1 MISLNNKGQSLFL
14 FVIFIPVFM
23 LLGAFVVDIGLAK
36 ITSNNLDDVSKL
48 VLDYGLKN
56 IDNNPYDSMID
67 LMNKNDDKI
76 DKYDIKLDKLNKI
89 INLKVEK
96 NSSSFFGNIIGKDK
110 YKISINYIGYIN
122 TEGNTVIER
131 VE

>member
-67 LMNKNDDKI
+67 LINKNDDKI

-96 NSSSFFGNIIGKDK
+96 NSSGFFGNIIGKDK

>member
-36 ITSNNLDDVSKL
+36 VTSNNLDDVSKL

-67 LMNKNDDKI
+67 LINKNDDKI

-110 YKISINYIGYIN
+110 YKIFFNYIGYIN
-122 TEGNTVIER
+122 AEGNTVIER

>member
-36 ITSNNLDDVSKL
+36 VTSNNLDDVSKL

-67 LMNKNDDKI
+67 LINKNDDKI

>member
-67 LMNKNDDKI
+67 LINKNDDKI

>member
-67 LMNKNDDKI
+67 LINKNDDKI

-89 INLKVEK
+89 INLMEYDYK
-96 NSSSFFGNIIGKDK
+96 NLRNQRCFCSLII
-110 YKISINYIGYIN
+110 
-122 TEGNTVIER
+122 
-131 VE
+131 